1 MRIHFFKT
9 TKSLKTITGD
19 GLDDY
24 SFESLIQR
32 CLLSVETG
40 WVVEGSKGLNELNES
55 LLDTV
60 TNLSCSVLFSEKSW
74 LYGDEPY
81 WIIKNR

>member
-1 MRIHFFKT
+1 MMSVFTVSYKGVC
-9 TKSLKTITGD
+9 SLWRLG
-19 GLDDY
+19 
-24 SFESLIQR
+24 
-32 CLLSVETG
+32 
-40 WVVEGSKGLNELNES
+40 GLNELNES
-55 LLDTV
+55 LLDTI